1 MQVEPTEGPFHD
13 PPAGQHLECP
23 AGHAPIPGSNR
34 PPAWPTPPACRRRP
48 HRPRS
53 LAIGRSDPPGV
64 PIPTEHRR
72 DPECRRDA
80 LPPPAAAPEYPPQC
94 DVCVPLPAGPRR
106 NLAAPFFG
114 GLHRLAVNDGSAGTG
129 CPTLGL
135 SQVGKEGV
143 VGPLPGPILT
153 PGAEVMEDNAPRW
166 QVVGQHPPGATGAQH
181 VANGVYDLAP
191 RVLDRPTA
199 GFGRRQQRFQ
209 QLPLFVVQIAGVN
222 RSLHATTLRPTPNV
236 TPLSTHP
243 D

>member
-1 MQVEPTEGPFHD
+1 MFYGRFLPPCTDGSAHQFQAPTAHQLGPLHQLAAVGPIGPD
-13 PPAGQHLECP
+13 HLQSVVATHQAFQYQP
-23 AGHAPIPGSNR
+23 S
-34 PPAWPTPPACRRRP
+34 TV
-48 HRPRS
+48 
-53 LAIGRSDPPGV
+53 AI
-64 PIPTEHRR
+64 
-72 DPECRRDA
+72 PECRGTGQA
-80 LPPPAAAPEYPPQC
+80 LNVGGMHYRRQQQPQSIHHNVTFASLYP
-94 DVCVPLPAGPRR
+94 
-106 NLAAPFFG
+106 LARVVTSRPPFFG
-114 GLHRLAVNDGSAGTG
+114 GLHRLAVNDGSTGTG

-166 QVVGQHPPGATGAQH
+166 QVVGQHPPRATGAQH

-191 RVLDRPTA
+191 RVLHRPTA

-222 RSLHATTLRPTPNV
+222 RSLHATTLRPTPNLP
-236 TPLSTHP
+236 PLSSHP

>member
-1 MQVEPTEGPFHD
+1 MADFFWFGRIDF
-13 PPAGQHLECP
+13 
-23 AGHAPIPGSNR
+23 
-34 PPAWPTPPACRRRP
+34 RRRVAFV
-48 HRPRS
+48 RLLSCFR
-53 LAIGRSDPPGV
+53 LGRRVRLGINMVSVKSCGFEAF
-64 PIPTEHRR
+64 I
-72 DPECRRDA
+72 
-80 LPPPAAAPEYPPQC
+80 
-94 DVCVPLPAGPRR
+94 PLPAGPRR

-114 GLHRLAVNDGSAGTG
+114 GLHRLAVNDGSTGTG

-166 QVVGQHPPGATGAQH
+166 QVVGQHPPRATGAQH

-199 GFGRRQQRFQ
+199 GFGRRQQRQ
-209 QLPLFVVQIAGVN
+209 QLPLLVVQITGVN

-236 TPLSTHP
+236 TPLSAHP